1 MPGAADAYEHVGAC
15 FLNECDTAPR
25 LTATGARTVVPGLDG
40 TRRPLHDPAGL
51 ERLFKSL
58 LAAANDDSKSLKHHK
73 DVLKRST
80 ALGALTTLASVFRS
94 TVLNKQSSS
103 RRNDPPDGTATREVP
118 EEARRR
124 QLIEVTIDSLAEV
137 GYVGSTLAQI
147 AQRAGV
153 SPGLVAHYFDDKDG
167 LLEATFRTLARGIG
181 ERMRERLRR
190 ARTPRGRVQA
200 VIDTNLA
207 PEEFDQR
214 TGTAWLAFWGQVLHV
229 KGLKR
234 VQTVYQRRMLSNLR
248 HALRRLVPAGEAHS
262 LAAMIAAMIDGVWL
276 RAALSRWQEADSESA
291 RAMLT
296 DFVDSRLQRSPRAAA
311 ALPAATTGEAALAPA
326 RVGSPGR
333 SSFRTINPATGEVL
347 AQIAIDG
354 PAEVAAAVAR
364 ASAAQKEWASLP
376 GVVRGRILRRAADI
390 LRARNLELA
399 VLETR
404 DTGKP
409 IQETSAVDVISGA
422 DCLEYYAGLAATLAG
437 EHLDLGPQAFGY
449 TRREPLGV
457 VCGIGAWNYP
467 LQIACWKAAPALACG
482 NAMIFKP
489 AELTPLTAMRLR
501 DVLAEAGLP
510 QGVFQIVQG
519 MADTGRLLTA
529 HPDIR
534 KVSLTGEVGTG
545 KAVMAD
551 SAGSLKQVTLELG
564 GKSPLIIFDDA
575 VLENAVAGALLG
587 NFYSAGEVCSNGT
600 RVFVQRA
607 IKAAFLERLAARV
620 GAMRIGD
627 PMDPMTQVGT
637 LISEDHMTKVLTYIA
652 RGKAEGARLLTG
664 GHRVS
669 SGDLANGFFVAPTVF
684 DECHD
689 DMTIVREEIFGPV
702 MSVLEF
708 EDEEEVIARANA
720 TQFGLAAGVFTNDL
734 TRAHRVIA
742 RLQAGTCWINHYNVT
757 PIELPFGGVKLSG
770 LGRENGRAALEHY
783 TQLKSVY
790 VAMGDVEA
798 PY

>member
-1 MPGAADAYEHVGAC
+1 LWGLK
-15 FLNECDTAPR
+15 LNR
-25 LTATGARTVVPGLDG
+25 QSAR
-40 TRRPLHDPAGL
+40 A
-51 ERLFKSL
+51 
-58 LAAANDDSKSLKHHK
+58 
-73 DVLKRST
+73 
-80 ALGALTTLASVFRS
+80 
-94 TVLNKQSSS
+94 
-103 RRNDPPDGTATREVP
+103 RELP
-118 EEARRR
+118 EEARRQ
-124 QLIEVTIDSLAEV
+124 QLIEVTIDSLAQV

-153 SPGLVAHYFDDKDG
+153 SPGLVAHYFGDKDG
-167 LLEATFRTLARGIG
+167 LLEATFRSLAKGIG
-181 ERMRERLRR
+181 ERVRERFRL

-248 HALRRLVPAGEAHS
+248 HALKRLLPPDEARS

-291 RAMLT
+291 RALLT
-296 DFVDSRLQRSPRAAA
+296 DFVDSRLQKSARTDEEPA
-311 ALPAATTGEAALAPA
+311 PAATTRA
-326 RVGSPGR
+326 VR
-333 SSFRTINPATGEVL
+333 SASRSFRTINPATGEVL
-347 AQIAIDG
+347 AEIAIDG

-364 ASAAQKEWASLP
+364 ASAAQKEWARLP
-376 GVVRGRILRRAADI
+376 GAARGRILRRAADI
-390 LRARNLELA
+390 LRARNAELA
-399 VLETR
+399 ELETR

-409 IQETSAVDVISGA
+409 IQETSAVDVLSGA
-422 DCLEYYAGLAATLAG
+422 DCLEYYAGLAASLAG

-457 VCGIGAWNYP
+457 VAGIGAWNYP

-489 AELTPLTAMRLR
+489 AELTPLTAVRLR
-501 DVLAEAGLP
+501 HVFAEAGLP
-510 QGVFQIVQG
+510 EGVFQVVQG
-519 MADTGRLLTA
+519 TADTGRLLTG
-529 HPDIR
+529 HPRIR

-545 KAVMAD
+545 KAVMAA
-551 SAGSLKQVTLELG
+551 SAASLQQVTLELG

-575 VLENAVAGALLG
+575 VLENAVGGALLG
-587 NFYSAGEVCSNGT
+587 NFYSAGEVCSNAT
-600 RVFVQRA
+600 RVFVHRN
-607 IKAAFLERLAARV
+607 IKDAFLERLAARV

-627 PMDPMTQVGT
+627 PLDPATQVGA
-637 LISEDHMTKVLTYIA
+637 LISEDHMVKVLGYIA
-652 RGKAEGARLLTG
+652 RGKAEGARLVTG
-664 GHRVS
+664 GQRVT

-689 DMTIVREEIFGPV
+689 DMAIVREEIFGPV

-708 EDEEEVIARANA
+708 DEEEEVIARANA
-720 TQFGLAAGVFTNDL
+720 TEYGLAAGVFTNDL

-742 RLQAGTCWINHYNVT
+742 NLQAGTCWINHYNVT

-770 LGRENGRAALEHY
+770 VGRENGRAAIEHY
-783 TQLKSVY
+783 THLKSVY